1 MFWTAPPS
9 SNSGKWRL
17 AGIPGSKNGIV
28 LVLTLTGWGSIPTQS
43 CQHIHF
49 EATNQSQKGNQPVTF
64 GTSTMASQT
73 PIHCAGRFWALH
85 VWRKP
90 KHYCPK
96 KCGVGKSSL
105 STAEAWAY
113 NCKAFHEFVAL
124 PPHELEEGAWKTW
137 HPHDIFFT
145 YTICYRYIQIIRR
158 ETCPIFW
165 IAWWYWYVEVLLFAE
180 PNQRHQGSSSYVI
193 RSHLTT
199 SEHCMSSP
207 KKTGTLLEPEPTKL
221 KEWQ

>member
-43 CQHIHF
+43 CQLYTF
-49 EATNQSQKGNQPVTF
+49 SGNQPVTE
-64 GTSTMASQT
+64 GQPTSHIWDFHYGITDSH
-73 PIHCAGRFWALH
+73 PLRSHFWALH

-113 NCKAFHEFVAL
+113 NCNEFHEF
-124 PPHELEEGAWKTW
+124 
-137 HPHDIFFT
+137 
-145 YTICYRYIQIIRR
+145 
-158 ETCPIFW
+158 
-165 IAWWYWYVEVLLFAE
+165 IAFL
-180 PNQRHQGSSSYVI
+180 GKVI
-193 RSHLTT
+193 RNWKACHL
-199 SEHCMSSP
+199 MSSRKAP
-207 KKTGTLLEPEPTKL
+207 EKPGTHMIFSLHTP
-221 KEWQ
+221 